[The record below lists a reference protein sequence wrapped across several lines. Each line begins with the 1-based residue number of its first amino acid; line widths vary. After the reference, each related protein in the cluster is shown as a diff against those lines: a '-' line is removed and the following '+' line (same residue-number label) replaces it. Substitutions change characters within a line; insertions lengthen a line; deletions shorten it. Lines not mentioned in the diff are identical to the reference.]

1 MTATRQRRTSPWKP
15 IMARMAALLS
25 EAFAAVLTCRH
36 ARAARFRHPSDWLR
50 LTLLAGLILTFAV
63 FAIAEALA
71 SPRRIFTDFSGSE
84 TLFAGLAI
92 ILFIGKIGRP
102 QIYFDWLLFGATHA
116 GIGLSLLP
124 PEDTASTFSPPLTK
138 FVGRVALNL
147 ARQNKAFKFQR
158 KLMDG
163 GACES
168 TAYCE
173 YGYDAT
179 GMCVAL
185 GNYHNRD
192 TKRRRIASEYID
204 IHDWKMMVA
213 WFVALIEASPEYRGR
228 QPGTR
233 QRIDDNFRSY
243 RSLLISTAK

>member
-124 PEDTASTFSPPLTK
+124 PEDTASTFSPLAFSGFLIASGALRIWVGLTADPPAAGGWITSSGCVGLLSGAAVAIAQVWKFPLPALN
-138 FVGRVALNL
+138 VVALDL
-147 ARQNKAFKFQR
+147 LLLGIAIAGFALTLR
-158 KLMDG
+158 
-163 GACES
+163 ES
-168 TAYCE
+168 
-173 YGYDAT
+173 
-179 GMCVAL
+179 
-185 GNYHNRD
+185 
-192 TKRRRIASEYID
+192 K
-204 IHDWKMMVA
+204 
-213 WFVALIEASPEYRGR
+213 
-228 QPGTR
+228 
-233 QRIDDNFRSY
+233 
-243 RSLLISTAK
+243 